1 LTGIKIT
8 ATMARLRSAGKPDR
22 ITKRE
27 KTMTTDLSMLV
38 WSSVLCIILFI
49 PYILARVQ
57 YWGILD
63 TVGYPEN
70 PPVLPRWAERAKR
83 AHVNM
88 AENLAPFAALVLVAH
103 VTQSAN
109 ATTAWGAVIFF
120 WARLVHAIVFIAG
133 IPWARTFAFVVGIV
147 GELLILSQLL

>member
-1 LTGIKIT
+1 MT
-8 ATMARLRSAGKPDR
+8 AMVGRLRSAGKFDC
-22 ITKRE
+22 IN
-27 KTMTTDLSMLV
+27 KTGGDDDNRPRHAGLERCTVHCFVRPLYFGAFH
-38 WSSVLCIILFI
+38 VL
-49 PYILARVQ
+49 
-57 YWGILD
+57 
-63 TVGYPEN
+63 GYPES

-103 VTQSAN
+103 LTQSAN
-109 ATTAWGAVIFF
+109 STTALGAAIFF

-133 IPWARTFAFVVGIV
+133 VPWVRTLAFTVSII